1 MVNYSCEICNKIFI
15 QKTHYNQHKKI
26 KTECNNNDEK
36 LKNIINQVIDDKINL
51 LIDNKKIELNIF
63 NNIINNDNKN
73 IIVAMNNKEIVIN
86 NEIVNNDKII
96 VPISVNKKKNK
107 LSKQILGQFY
117 TTNQEYILQGM
128 KIPDNIKNIIEPFTG
143 NGDLITFI
151 EKEQEKNNVK
161 YIIECYD
168 IEPKK
173 NYIIQRDTI
182 KDPPDYKNKYLI
194 TNPPY
199 LARNKSKDKS
209 LFDKYD
215 VNDLY
220 KCVIKYILTNI
231 CLGGIFIIPL
241 NFWSSIRLA
250 DIELRK
256 AFLEKYDV
264 ILLNIFEEQVFDD
277 TTYTICSFQFEL
289 KKNNDNSNKLNII
302 VYPSKT
308 IIKTELNDNNNFM
321 IGGDIYN
328 LKLNNTYK
336 ITRLTNK
343 NKAKSNTNILVKC
356 IDDNIKSQIGLSFVE
371 DKDIY
376 IDNTPNQ
383 TARTYATLII
393 EPKIDKD
400 KQKQLITKFNKYLEE
415 HRKKYNSLFLTNYRE
430 SKDIARK
437 RISFDLVYSI
447 TEFIL
452 DNFNDI

>member
-1 MVNYSCEICNKIFI
+1 MVNYSCEICNKIFT
-15 QKTHYNQHKKI
+15 QKSHYNQHQKR
-26 KTECNNNDEK
+26 KTKCNNNDKK
-36 LKNIINQVIDDKINL
+36 LKNIINQIIDS
-51 LIDNKKIELNIF
+51 KKIELNIF
-63 NNIINNDNKN
+63 NNNNMIVDMNNEKNINNN
-73 IIVAMNNKEIVIN
+73 IIIIK
-86 NEIVNNDKII
+86 NENTDV
-96 VPISVNKKKNK
+96 KKNK

-117 TTNQEYILQGM
+117 TTNHEYILQGM
-128 KIPDNIKNIIEPFTG
+128 KIPNNIKNIIEPFTG

-151 EKEQEKNNVK
+151 EKEQEKNNIK

-168 IEPKK
+168 IEPTK
-173 NYIIQRDTI
+173 NYIIEKDTI
-182 KDPPDYKNKYLI
+182 KNPPNYKNKYLI

-209 LFDKYD
+209 LFDKYE

-220 KCVIKYILTNI
+220 KCVIKNLLTNI
-231 CLGGIFIIPL
+231 SLGGIFIIPL

-256 AFLEKYDV
+256 AFLEKYDI
-264 ILLNIFEEQVFDD
+264 ILLNIFEETVFDD

-308 IIKTELNDNNNFM
+308 IIKTELNDKNNFM

-328 LKLNNTYK
+328 LKLKNTYK
-336 ITRLTNK
+336 ITRLTKK

-356 IDDNIKSQIGLSFVE
+356 IDDNINSQIGLSFVE

-376 IDNTPNQ
+376 VDDTPNQ

-400 KQKQLITKFNKYLEE
+400 KQKQLITKFNKFLEE
-415 HRKKYNSLFLTNYRE
+415 HRKKYNSLFLSNYRE

-447 TEFIL
+447 TEYIL

>member
-1 MVNYSCEICNKIFI
+1 MVNYSCEICNKIFT
-15 QKTHYNQHKKI
+15 QKSHYNQHQKR
-26 KTECNNNDEK
+26 KTKCNNNDEK
-36 LKNIINQVIDDKINL
+36 LKNIINQIIDS
-51 LIDNKKIELNIF
+51 KKNEL
-63 NNIINNDNKN
+63 NIINNIRNNNNMIVN
-73 IIVAMNNKEIVIN
+73 II
-86 NEIVNNDKII
+86 NEKIVNNDENII
-96 VPISVNKKKNK
+96 PIQINEKKNK
-107 LSKQILGQFY
+107 LSKQMLGQFY

-128 KIPDNIKNIIEPFTG
+128 TIPNNIKNIIEPFTC

-151 EKEQEKNNVK
+151 EKEETKNNVK

-173 NYIIQRDTI
+173 NYIIKKDTI
-182 KDPPDYKNKYLI
+182 KNPPDYKNKFLI

-220 KCVIKYILTNI
+220 KCVIKDILTNI

-264 ILLNIFEEQVFDD
+264 ILLNIFEETVFYD

-308 IIKTELNDNNNFM
+308 IIKTELNDKNNFM

-328 LKLNNTYK
+328 LKLKNTYK
-336 ITRLTNK
+336 ITRLTTK

-376 IDNTPNQ
+376 VDDTPNQ

-400 KQKQLITKFNKYLEE
+400 KQKQLITKFNKFLEE
-415 HRKKYNSLFLTNYRE
+415 HRKKYNSLFLSNYRE

-447 TEFIL
+447 TEYIL